1 MDREL
6 LFAVYAGTRTEEM
19 ALVPGW
25 SDEQKGAFLR
35 QQFEAQ
41 DRYYREHYPGA
52 SFDVIVAEGVGV
64 GRLYVAR
71 WPEEIRLVDLAL
83 LPEHRAFGL
92 GTRVLSDLQD
102 EARASDR
109 PLRIHVERYNRAL
122 RLYERLGFRVIEDRG
137 VYLFLEWR
145 AASVTPRAEGRT

>member
-1 MDREL
+1 
-6 LFAVYAGTRTEEM
+6 
-19 ALVPGW
+19 VPDW
-25 SDEQKGAFLR
+25 SEAQRHAFLT

-41 DRYYREHYPGA
+41 DRHYRENYTGA
-52 SFDVIVAEGVGV
+52 SFDLVLTGEEAV

-71 WPEEIRLVDLAL
+71 WADEIRLIDFAL
-83 LPEHRAFGL
+83 LPDQRSRGL
-92 GTRVLSDLQD
+92 GTSVLRDLQD
-102 EARASDR
+102 EAKASAR

-145 AASVTPRAEGRT
+145 DSPVQAAGARG

>member
-1 MDREL
+1 
-6 LFAVYAGTRTEEM
+6 M

-25 SDEQKGAFLR
+25 SDAQKHAFLA

-41 DRYYREHYPGA
+41 DRYYRENYAGA
-52 SFDVIVAEGVGV
+52 SFDVIVAGEEPV

-71 WPEEIRLVDLAL
+71 WPEEIRLIDLAL
-83 LPEHRAFGL
+83 LPERQARGI
-92 GTRVLSDLQD
+92 GSGVLRDLQD
-102 EARASDR
+102 EARSCSR

-137 VYLFLEWR
+137 VHLFLEWR
-145 AASVTPRAEGRT
+145 DSPAPSAGARG